1 MIDID
6 SAQWADCLAA
16 GFGARVLP
24 IDGVDATLTVFQKG
38 PWRIGFVDFMAGS
51 EGDPATLLAPVRP
64 AARAAGVH
72 VLRFVADRPLAESAS
87 FARYPQPACRL
98 PDLQSWRAEATD
110 KGRRTLNRRRRTALT
125 MRCATQ
131 NDAPAMHLLYADTV
145 IRHGGV
151 PRYPPTYFEAL
162 APHAATVAVLDD
174 RVVAFVCAGYKGG
187 RGLYL
192 HGAYAPAVRVHH
204 PSDLLYLG
212 MLEAA
217 RARGLHTFDF
227 LASPQPGLLQYKEAW
242 GGLRS
247 TEWTSDL
254 ATGALGRVFVMAYG
268 AHHRWRERT
277 GAAQPPGARATRR
290 TSA

>member
-1 MIDID
+1 MIDLG
-6 SAQWADCLAA
+6 SGQWADCLAA

-24 IDGVDATLTVFQKG
+24 IEGGDATLAVFQKG
-38 PWRIGFVDFMAGS
+38 PWRIGFVDFVSGS
-51 EGDPATLLAPVRP
+51 EGDPTALLAPARA
-64 AARAAGVH
+64 AARAVGVH
-72 VLRFVADRPLAESAS
+72 VLRFVADRPLADSAR

-98 PDLQSWRAEATD
+98 PDLQGWRVEATD
-110 KGRRTLNRRRRTALT
+110 KGRRTLNRRRRTALIV
-125 MRCATQ
+125 RCATQ
-131 NDAPAMHLLYADTV
+131 DDAPAMYSLYAETV

-151 PRYPPTYFEAL
+151 PRYPTPYFEVL
-162 APHAATVAVLDD
+162 APHAGTVAVLDD
-174 RVVAFVCAGYKGG
+174 RVVGFVCAGYKGQ

-192 HGAYAPAVRVHH
+192 HGAHAPAARAHH
-204 PSDLLYLG
+204 PSDLLFLA

-217 RARGLHTFDF
+217 RARGLHAFDF

-254 ATGALGRVFVMAYG
+254 ATGTRGAAFVMAYA
-268 AHHRWRERT
+268 AHHQWRLRT
-277 GAAQPPGARATRR
+277 GAAQPPEARATRR